1 MSLQRNSGTDLEFG
15 FDLARAGWRPS
26 FLVIGAVKSA
36 TTWLLKQLQANPAI
50 YMPGPEPH
58 YFSSEYHRGE
68 DYYRGFFA
76 NERAAGRLRGEKS
89 ADYLAHPK
97 APARVAAML
106 HGARLVVQFRN
117 PIERAY
123 SDYKMLY
130 RRGTI
135 RGAPEEYLTSLDD
148 NPHPRF
154 LNDGLYAAHL
164 RRWLD
169 HFPAEQIHGVLFDD
183 VKRQPHRV
191 IETISAH
198 IGVAPVFDPDAP
210 TKRANDS
217 AERFLPLP
225 VRRALSPLKTVVAPL
240 RGTRWFEATRGVF
253 ASEIAYPPLAQPLWL
268 RLRDFYAGDV
278 EALGKMLNRDLSH
291 WLEDRPDTPVPAD
304 RPKPGLRL
312 AALAAVALQCVL
324 LDPQSG

>member
-1 MSLQRNSGTDLEFG
+1 MSLQRNNGTDLELG
-15 FDLARAGWRPS
+15 FDPARPDWLPS

-36 TTWLLKQLQANPAI
+36 TTWVLEQLQANPAI
-50 YMPGPEPH
+50 YMPDPEPH

-76 NERAAGRLRGEKS
+76 SEGAAGRLRGEKS

-97 APARVAAML
+97 APPRVAAML

-169 HFPAEQIHGVLFDD
+169 HFPEEQIHSFLFDD
-183 VKRQPHRV
+183 VRRRPQRV
-191 IETISAH
+191 IEAISAH
-198 IGVAPVFDPDAP
+198 IGVAPVFDAGEPA
-210 TKRANDS
+210 KRANDS
-217 AERFLPLP
+217 SERFLPLP

-253 ASEIAYPPLAQPLWL
+253 ASEIAYPPLSQPLWL
-268 RLRDFYAGDV
+268 RLRDFYADDV
-278 EALGKMLNRDLSH
+278 GALGKMLNRDLSS
-291 WLEDRPDTPVPAD
+291 WLEDRDEA
-304 RPKPGLRL
+304 R
-312 AALAAVALQCVL
+312 ALADGPPPGYGLTS
-324 LDPQSG
+324 LDSSHL

>member
-1 MSLQRNSGTDLEFG
+1 MSLQRNSGTDLELD
-15 FDLARAGWRPS
+15 FDPARPGWLPS
-26 FLVIGAVKSA
+26 FLIIGAVKSA
-36 TTWLLKQLQANPAI
+36 TTWTLEQLQANPAI
-50 YMPGPEPH
+50 HMPDPEPH

-76 NERAAGRLRGEKS
+76 TENTAGRLRGEKS
-89 ADYLAHPK
+89 ADYLAHPQ

-106 HGARLVVQFRN
+106 HDARLVAQFRN

-135 RGAPEEYLTSLDD
+135 RGAPEEYLTSLD

-154 LNDGLYAAHL
+154 LNDGLYARHL
-164 RRWLD
+164 RRWFD
-169 HFPAEQIHGVLFDD
+169 HFPEEQIRGVLFDD
-183 VKRQPHRV
+183 VKRHPHRV

-198 IGVAPVFDPDAP
+198 IGVAPVFDADEPA
-210 TKRANDS
+210 KRANDS
-217 AERFLPLP
+217 SERFLPLP

-253 ASEIAYPPLAQPLWL
+253 ASEIAYPPLSRSLRL
-268 RLRDFYAGDV
+268 RLRDFYADDV

-291 WLEDRPDTPVPAD
+291 WLEDRREPPPAAGRPVPD
-304 RPKPGLRL
+304 LRL
-312 AALAAVALQCVL
+312 ASLAAVALQCVL
-324 LDPQSG
+324 LDPLSG